1 MAHRARTTRPL
12 ASGLDR
18 LPDEQFGFDQ
28 ARHLLWRAGFGGTPG
43 QVQTLVEW
51 GLEKSVDYLLNP
63 EAVRLEDAAP
73 SFDRDI
79 MRPATEEE
87 RLAYRRA
94 QQSQDEDAVARFR
107 LERQRRE
114 RQDRDQIREMQK
126 WWLGRMIESPRPLEE
141 KMTLFWHGHFSASYR
156 KVEDSFDMFAQNE
169 LFRTHALGN
178 FGDLLRGI
186 IRDPAMLK
194 YLDNDRS
201 SVRRPNENLAR
212 ELMELFSLGEGNY
225 EEKDIKEGARALTGY
240 TFADNAFVFD
250 DRNHDKGSKN
260 ILGRSGRMSG
270 EDFCDAILARKACAG
285 FIATKLYRFFVGNVA
300 LTLEG
305 ATPEVRSAISQ
316 LAGVLQSSNYE
327 LRPALRRLFLSE
339 HFHHPSV
346 MGELIKSPAELV
358 VGAARSLLTPTR
370 DLSVLSDA
378 MDLMGQSLFF
388 PPSVKGWDGGRS
400 WINTSTLYIRQNIL
414 TYMLT
419 GRMPRG
425 YDRSRNTQKFDAEP
439 LLGELAAGDPSGAG
453 DADRVIDYLLR
464 FALGRSPEPARE
476 ALGAFVRD
484 AGGRLTGDMVTGLLV
499 LVTAM
504 PEYQLC

>member
-1 MAHRARTTRPL
+1 MTHSAPITRPV
-12 ASGLDR
+12 APGLDR
-18 LPDEQFGFDQ
+18 LPDGEFGFDQ
-28 ARHLLWRAGFGGTPG
+28 ARHLLWRAGFGGTPR

-51 GLEKSVDYLLNP
+51 GLERSVDYLLNP
-63 EAVRLEDAAP
+63 EGVKLEDAAP
-73 SFDRDI
+73 TFDRDI

-114 RQDRDQIREMQK
+114 RQDREQIREMQK

-141 KMTLFWHGHFSASYR
+141 KMTLFWHGHFAASYR
-156 KVEDSFDMFAQNE
+156 KIEDSFDMFAQNE
-169 LFRTHALGN
+169 MFRRHALGN

-186 IRDPAMLK
+186 IRDPAMLR

-225 EEKDIKEGARALTGY
+225 EEQDIKEGARALTGY
-240 TFADNAFVFD
+240 TFADNEFVFE

-260 ILGRSGRMSG
+260 ILGRSGRMNG
-270 EDFCDAILARKACAG
+270 EDFCDAILGRKACAG
-285 FIATKLYRFFVGNVA
+285 FIATKLYRFFVGDVA
-300 LTLEG
+300 LTLDG
-305 ATPEVRSAISQ
+305 ASPEARSAISQ
-316 LAGVLQSSNYE
+316 LAGTLQSSNYE
-327 LRPALRRLFLSE
+327 LKPALRRLFMSA
-339 HFHHPSV
+339 HFHHPSIV
-346 MGELIKSPAELV
+346 GELIKSPAELV

-425 YDRSRNTQKFDAEP
+425 FDRSLNTQKFDAEP
-439 LLGELAAGDPSGAG
+439 ILGELAAGDPSGAS
-453 DADRVIDYLLR
+453 DPTRVIDYLLR
-464 FALGRSPEPARE
+464 FALGRAPDSARD
-476 ALGAFVRD
+476 ALLAFVRE
-484 AGGRLTGDMVTGLLV
+484 AGGRLTGDVITGLLV